1 MKQLSIKRKGSIS
14 PGVQASKQCRLVE
27 DDTEGKFPVVTFY
40 CVFTLFLGGGGGGG
54 QGNWSQKL
62 VSGNVCY
69 TKNLLNYSTTQIFV
83 N

>member
-40 CVFTLFLGGGGGGG
+40 CVFTLFWEGGGGGAREIGLR
-54 QGNWSQKL
+54 NLCLVMSVIQK
-62 VSGNVCY
+62 
-69 TKNLLNYSTTQIFV
+69 TF
-83 N
+83 